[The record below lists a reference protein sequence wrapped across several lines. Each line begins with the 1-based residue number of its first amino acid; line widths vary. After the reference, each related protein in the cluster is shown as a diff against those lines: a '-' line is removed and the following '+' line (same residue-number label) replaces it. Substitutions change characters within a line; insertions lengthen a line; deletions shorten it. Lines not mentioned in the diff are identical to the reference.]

1 MYPHNS
7 NRKSVPVGNYNVSV
21 SHSGRYTLVC
31 QTTRRL
37 SVGVDLQE
45 LAVGYRLEWFN
56 SERPWINGYLSED
69 YLLQLMTS
77 FKESLGKYL
86 GIGLMARKEI
96 FEIDLIEIS
105 EERMCKAQF
114 FNFPT
119 LKGIGYLK
127 GNYIVTLV
135 TNESDLPLFVEKMEK
150 TLDEI

>member
-1 MYPHNS
+1 M
-7 NRKSVPVGNYNVSV
+7 PVGIYNVSI
-21 SHSGRYTLVC
+21 SHSGQYTLVC
-31 QTTRRL
+31 QTTREL
-37 SVGVDLQE
+37 TVGVDLQE
-45 LAVGYRLEWFN
+45 LTIGYQLEWFN

-96 FEIDLIEIS
+96 FEIDLIEMS
-105 EERMCKAQF
+105 GEKMYKAQF

-127 GNYIVTLV
+127 ENYIVTLV